1 MIGFLSIPAVVALF
15 WAVMLFFKK
24 NRLGAHFYMAIGLA
38 VYTVAYVLFCL
49 LFASWSGMN
58 VCLSYMLAAMC
69 VPILHFLFFK
79 KAVDVN
85 KISKWAHVF
94 VIVAFLIVI
103 VLLVMTLIA
112 GPEMSDAFYHKVVMG
127 EDIEVP
133 SQYSSAPLWHAMSFV
148 TFRIFSGSL
157 ALGGIA
163 VIVWAFIK
171 IVRYD
176 KLLDEYFSGR
186 ESQEKKN
193 NMLVFLSAAFAVV
206 PIVLLLAQPFY
217 LIRDN
222 SALLAVCLCLSSV
235 AVFIVGLYS
244 YRIEFTAEQLRF
256 MIDEDNEKKKLADT
270 VPAND
275 VKASGRIYNESVTRL
290 EKALNLDKIF
300 LDPDLTLIG
309 LSDLLSTNRTY
320 LSKIINLNYNCTFSE
335 LINNMRIQYA
345 LSIIKERT
353 AAGVSL
359 KEVSSECGYANQ
371 ASFIRNFAKLLG
383 KTPGEWLAENN
394 TEE

>member
-1 MIGFLSIPAVVALF
+1 MIGFLSIPAIVALF

-24 NRLGAHFYMAIGLA
+24 NRLGAYLYMSIGLA
-38 VYTVAYVLFCL
+38 VYTLAYVLFCM
-49 LFASWSGMN
+49 LFASWSGMG
-58 VCLSYMLAAMC
+58 VCIAYMLAAMF

-79 KAVDVN
+79 KAVDIN
-85 KISKWAHVF
+85 KISKWTHVYV
-94 VIVAFLIVI
+94 VIAFLVVI
-103 VLLVMTLIA
+103 VLLTMTMIA
-112 GPEMSDAFYHKVVMG
+112 GPQMADAFYHKVVMG
-127 EDIEVP
+127 ENVEVP
-133 SQYSSAPLWHAMSFV
+133 IQYSSAPLWKAMRFV
-148 TFRIFSGSL
+148 CFPVFSGLL

-163 VIVWAFIK
+163 VLVWAFIK

-176 KLLDEYFSGR
+176 KLLDEYCSGR

-193 NMLVFLSAAFAVV
+193 NMLVFLSAIFAVV

-222 SALLAVCLCLSSV
+222 STLLAVCLCLAFMS
-235 AVFIVGLYS
+235 VFIVGLYS

-270 VPAND
+270 VPVND

-290 EKALNLDKIF
+290 EKALNTDRVF

-335 LINNMRIQYA
+335 LINNLRIKYA
-345 LSIIKERT
+345 LSIIRERT

-359 KEVSSECGYANQ
+359 KEVSAECGYANQ

-383 KTPGEWLAENN
+383 KTPGEWLAEHD